1 MESKVH
7 LVLLWLYHEN
17 QWLYIIY
24 TPQRVTIFRGRRVS
38 FYLEGKTHQTQLIN
52 TPKLQIFS
60 ETPSPQPTIIF
71 HHQLQPSLYILSV
84 YIQHFLFVPHSYF
97 QFFLYLLLSKHT
109 YTDLK
114 PQCVRSLRSASF
126 VYLGNNKYCRRY
138 NFLY

>member
-24 TPQRVTIFRGRRVS
+24 TPQRVIIFRGRRVS

-60 ETPSPQPTIIF
+60 ETPSP
-71 HHQLQPSLYILSV
+71 
-84 YIQHFLFVPHSYF
+84 
-97 QFFLYLLLSKHT
+97 
-109 YTDLK
+109 
-114 PQCVRSLRSASF
+114 
-126 VYLGNNKYCRRY
+126 
-138 NFLY
+138 